1 VKDYSCSQRTLT
13 LSGINVTRP
22 SPKKRRVLEFKKV
35 WYQRN
40 IDLGLDPFCHEC
52 TSHSVDSSGYITM
65 VRDGFYR
72 AHRWIFWHNTGL
84 KPEVVL
90 HLCDNRVCINP
101 AHLKA
106 GTVNDNNKDMD
117 SKGRSRYLGAPKG
130 NKWNRS
136 FSTAQIRSIRNYRHM
151 GWTNER
157 IAKVFNVTAHA
168 ISEITSGKRYNDVR

>member
-1 VKDYSCSQRTLT
+1 MATSKPT
-13 LSGINVTRP
+13 
-22 SPKKRRVLEFKKV
+22 PKKRRPLEFKKV

-40 IDLGLDPFCHEC
+40 IDLGLSDPFCHEC
-52 TSHSVDSSGYITM
+52 VSHSVDDSGYITM

-72 AHRWIFWHNTGL
+72 AHRWVFWHATGE

-90 HLCDNRVCINP
+90 HLCDNRKCINME
-101 AHLKA
+101 HLKA

-136 FSTAQIRSIRNYRHM
+136 FTTAQIRAIRNYRSA

-157 IAKVFNVTAHA
+157 IASVFHVSAHA
-168 ISEITSGKRYNDVR
+168 ISEVTSGKRYRDIR